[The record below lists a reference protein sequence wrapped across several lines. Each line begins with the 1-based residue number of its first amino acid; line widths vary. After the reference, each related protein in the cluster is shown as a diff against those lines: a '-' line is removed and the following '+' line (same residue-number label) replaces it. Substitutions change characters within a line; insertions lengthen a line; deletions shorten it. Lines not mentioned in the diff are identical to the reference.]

1 MYMYYFSQ
9 KILQRVEKKG
19 KKQGKMFILCPQ
31 IMNMFE
37 LKSKKE
43 KTAFLNWRLFLWEK
57 VRRQLLIS
65 LEEGG
70 FIY

>member
-37 LKSKKE
+37 LKSKK
-43 KTAFLNWRLFLWEK
+43 KKKQLF
-57 VRRQLLIS
+57 
-65 LEEGG
+65 
-70 FIY
+70 